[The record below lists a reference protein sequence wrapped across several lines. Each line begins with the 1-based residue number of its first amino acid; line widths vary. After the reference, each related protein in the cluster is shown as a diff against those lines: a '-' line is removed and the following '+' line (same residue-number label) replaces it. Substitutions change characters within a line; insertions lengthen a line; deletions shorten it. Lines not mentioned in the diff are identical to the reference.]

1 MLVDC
6 LLVDFEIVRIMDGNV
21 CRSIFML
28 FFYYVFNVVL
38 NFFKYIFEQ
47 CMTCSMQDLKY
58 VWKFIV
64 YLFDYFK
71 IFKIYLLKCIL
82 KYLTDEYC
90 RIFSKYS
97 LPVL

>member
-6 LLVDFEIVRIMDGNV
+6 LLLVDFEIVRIMDGKVVHV

-47 CMTCSMQDLKY
+47 CMTCSMQDLK
-58 VWKFIV
+58 
-64 YLFDYFK
+64 
-71 IFKIYLLKCIL
+71 
-82 KYLTDEYC
+82 
-90 RIFSKYS
+90 
-97 LPVL
+97 